1 MPWYADYFDERYLD
15 VFSASFTDEHSQAE
29 AHAVARFL
37 DLPSGASV
45 LDLACGQG
53 RHAIA
58 LARMGHTLTG
68 LDLSPLLLARAAVV
82 AAANGVAVTWV
93 EGDMRDLPWEGA
105 FDACINLTT
114 AFGYFATDEENE
126 AVLRQVAKALKPGG
140 QFLIET
146 MHRDYIVREYQQH
159 DWYETDDETLVW
171 TLRLF
176 DAIKGRTT
184 VVERYRTA
192 AGEEGERY
200 HNIRVYT
207 ATELHA
213 MLRRAGLEP
222 TDTWGEWEGDA
233 FSFDSTRLIVRAV
246 KS

>member
-29 AHAVARFL
+29 AQAVARFL
-37 DLPSGASV
+37 DLPPGASI

-58 LARMGHTLTG
+58 LARMGYTVTG
-68 LDLSPLLLARAAVV
+68 LDLSPLLLARATTT
-82 AAANGVAVTWV
+82 AAEAGVTVTWV

-114 AFGYFATDEENE
+114 AFGYFATDDENE
-126 AVLRQVAKALKPGG
+126 IVLRQVAKVLKPGG

-192 AGEEGERY
+192 EGEEGERY

-222 TDTWGEWEGDA
+222 VDTWGEWEGDA

>member
-29 AHAVARFL
+29 AQAVARFL
-37 DLPSGASV
+37 DLPPGASI

-58 LARMGHTLTG
+58 LARMGYTVTG
-68 LDLSPLLLARAAVV
+68 LDLSPLLLARATTT
-82 AAANGVAVTWV
+82 AAEAGVTVTWV

-114 AFGYFATDEENE
+114 AFGYFATDNENE
-126 AVLRQVAKALKPGG
+126 IVLRQVAKVLKPGG

-192 AGEEGERY
+192 EGEEGERY

-222 TDTWGEWEGDA
+222 GDTWGEWEGDA